1 MDLLAEAVREAIRLL
16 TTGDND
22 VYGITARTIA
32 ITGTST
38 LVAMLI
44 GLPIGFALALTSFP
58 GRRALVTLANAGT
71 GAPPVIA
78 GLAVSIMLWRSGPLG
93 WMGLIY
99 TPAAIVIAQAV
110 IATPIIAAVSAA
122 ALMALPPRLRL
133 QMRAMGANDAQYL
146 WLLARE
152 ARLSLL
158 IAIIAGF
165 GAVVSEVGASMM
177 VGGNIAGETRLLT
190 TAAVVEVSRGNFGTA
205 LAFGFILLGLI
216 VAVSVVLS
224 TVQQRARRT

>member
-1 MDLLAEAVREAIRLL
+1 MDLLWEAVREAIRLL
-16 TTGDND
+16 TTGDDD
-22 VYGITARTIA
+22 VYGITLRTIA
-32 ITGTST
+32 VTGIST
-38 LVAMLI
+38 LVAMLA
-44 GLPIGFALALTSFP
+44 GLPIGFALALTNFP
-58 GRRALVTLANAGT
+58 GRHAFVTLANAGT
-71 GAPPVIA
+71 GAPPVVA
-78 GLAVSIMLWRSGPLG
+78 GLVVAILLWRSGPVGGL
-93 WMGLIY
+93 GLIY

-122 ALMALPPRLRL
+122 ALMALPPSVRA
-133 QMRAMGANDAQYL
+133 QIRAMGANDAQYL

-165 GAVVSEVGASMM
+165 GAVISEVGASIM

-216 VAVSVVLS
+216 VVVSVALT

>member
-1 MDLLAEAVREAIRLL
+1 MPEGIEDLLDQCLEALRRGETFEECLGRYPEHAKELEPLL
-16 TTGDND
+16 
-22 VYGITARTIA
+22 
-32 ITGTST
+32 
-38 LVAMLI
+38 L
-44 GLPIGFALALTSFP
+44 
-58 GRRALVTLANAGT
+58 
-71 GAPPVIA
+71 
-78 GLAVSIMLWRSGPLG
+78 
-93 WMGLIY
+93 
-99 TPAAIVIAQAV
+99 IAQAV